1 MTGAGMNA
9 FAKSVTGRLR
19 FAALAIAALSTAAQ
33 AASKVTRVVVYPDRA
48 QVTRV
53 QSVACG
59 ARAAADFAELPPSAD
74 PRSLRAQAGAA
85 RVEGIEVQERSRSEA
100 FSPRAAELQ
109 VKIRGV
115 LAEQE
120 KVRDAQAKARAQART
135 AQQLGGVAAGQ
146 ISRELAQPAP
156 DLKQWGSALDQSLA
170 ARLRAAEAEQRA
182 QVRLR
187 ELERELGELARKRDA
202 YAEAAGRTE
211 RYAKVLLSCAA
222 GETAQVELTYLVGGA
237 AWSPSYEAR
246 AHDDGSADG
255 SVDLTLFATVTQSTG
270 EPWTQAAV
278 TLSTAIPRQD
288 ATPPELVALRIFA
301 DPREPPKKI
310 LVRRDEEQRHADDG
324 RAVAGELAPGGAVA
338 AQGLSVQFVSKDP
351 ADVPGDGTPARL
363 KLAVVKLQAA
373 FAWRTLPS
381 QLPYVFRV
389 ADLGNGAPF
398 PLLPGPV
405 DLFRKGGLAGHTALE
420 RVAEGAR
427 FHLAFGLEEQVR
439 VKRIVVEEIA
449 RDTGIFSKGRRFRF
463 AYAFELQSF
472 LPGASEIEL
481 SDHLPV
487 SELDDVEVGLDEKT
501 TPGYQLKKDDGI
513 VTWKVKLGAG
523 EKKRVDLLFHVDVPQ
538 SYDSGGL

>member
-1 MTGAGMNA
+1 MDAGVTGAA
-9 FAKSVTGRLR
+9 REAAKTARGL
-19 FAALAIAALSTAAQ
+19 ALLTLAALSTGAQ
-33 AASKVTRVVVYPDRA
+33 AGSKVARVVVYPDRA

-53 QSVACG
+53 ASVPCG
-59 ARAAADFAELPPSAD
+59 ARAAAEFAELPPSAD

-85 RVEGIEVQERSRSEA
+85 RVEGIEIQERSRSEA
-100 FSPRAAELQ
+100 FAPKAAELDL
-109 VKIRGV
+109 KIRAV
-115 LAEQE
+115 LAEQQ
-120 KVRDAQAKARAQART
+120 KVRDGFAKARAQGHT
-135 AQQLGGVAAGQ
+135 AQQLGGMATGQ

-156 DLKQWGSALDQSLA
+156 DLKQWGSALGQSLDV
-170 ARLRAAEAEQRA
+170 RLRAAEREQQAE
-182 QVRLR
+182 VRLR
-187 ELERELGELARKRDA
+187 ELERDLAELIRKRDA
-202 YAEAAGRTE
+202 YAEASGRIE
-211 RYAKVLLSCAA
+211 RFAKVLLSCAA

-237 AWSPSYEAR
+237 AWSPAYEAR
-246 AHDDGSADG
+246 AHDDGSGDG
-255 SVDLTLFATVTQSTG
+255 SVDLALFATVTQSTG
-270 EPWTQAAV
+270 EAWSQAAV

-301 DPREPPKKI
+301 DPREPPKKV

-324 RAVAGELAPGGAVA
+324 RASAGELGPGATVA

-363 KLAVVKLQAA
+363 KLAQVKLKAA

-405 DLFRKGGLAGHTALE
+405 DLFRKGGLAGHAALE

-439 VKRIVVEEIA
+439 VKRVVVEEIA
-449 RDTGIFSKGRRFRF
+449 RDTGVFSKGRRFRF

-472 LPGASEIEL
+472 LPGRSEVEL

-487 SELDDVEVGLDEKT
+487 SELDDVEVLLDEKT

-513 VTWKVKLGAG
+513 VTWKVKLGPG
-523 EKKRVDLLFHVDVPQ
+523 EKRRVDLVFHVDVPA
-538 SYDSGGL
+538 SYGADGL